1 MREYSLAWP
10 DLTRG
15 ALVDWHRG
23 YAMDADDAHKRVGNV
38 IEHIRVSVE
47 WAYSVYGCDEG
58 GQTVGQAV

>member
-1 MREYSLAWP
+1 
-10 DLTRG
+10 
-15 ALVDWHRG
+15 
-23 YAMDADDAHKRVGNV
+23 MDADDAHKRVGNV